1 MSDNEMARVLEE
13 FMAANSELFEGLIAS
28 EGPWKVTVEI
38 PFEGRVVSVQI
49 KSENYDTKAVTTE
62 MCSVEVGE
70 N

>member
-49 KSENYDTKAVTTE
+49 KSENYDTEAVTTD

>member
-49 KSENYDTKAVTTE
+49 KSDNYDTEAVTTE